1 MNEFNNVM
9 DSLKGVGEGILA
21 ILPAIA
27 TAIAIVILG
36 WLVGMAL
43 SKVISQLI
51 KAVKLDKGLSAAGFG
66 DVLQKT
72 GLQLN
77 SGRFIGELVKWF
89 VIVAFLIAAFD
100 VLNLSA
106 VNEFLRDTVV
116 NYIPKVIAAVLIV
129 LVAIVVADVLKKTV
143 VAAAKAADLKAA
155 NFLGTIT
162 KWSIWIVA
170 ITTAI
175 VKLEILDIPVVGMFL
190 MPVLWGIALAI
201 GLSFGLGGKD
211 AAGRLI
217 ERIGREVSEKD

>member
-1 MNEFNNVM
+1 M